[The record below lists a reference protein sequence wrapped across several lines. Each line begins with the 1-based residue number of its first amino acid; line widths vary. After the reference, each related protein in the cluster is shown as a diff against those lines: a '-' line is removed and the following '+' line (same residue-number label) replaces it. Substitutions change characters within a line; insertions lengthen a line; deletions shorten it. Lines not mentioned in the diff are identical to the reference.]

1 MRVKITLSYDGSR
14 YHGWQIQSNAITVQG
29 ELQNAL
35 ESLFSV
41 KVKTAG
47 CSRTDAGVHARNFVC
62 HVDLPHLFPLD
73 KLPFALNALLPSDI
87 AVLSALEVDDSFH
100 ARFSCLGK
108 RYCYRLW
115 NDRIRNPLEAR
126 YAGFWPVPL
135 NADNMNKL
143 AQQFVGT
150 YDFSAFMAS
159 GSEIEDTVREIY
171 SFSVT
176 KQGNMIFFTVEGNG
190 FLYNMV
196 RIMVGTLIYADLEK
210 LDRSIADVIVSKDRT
225 LAGITVS
232 PQGLYLDMPFYNK

>member
-1 MRVKITLSYDGSR
+1 MRVKITLSYDGCR
-14 YHGWQIQSNAITVQG
+14 YHGWQIQPNAITVQG

-35 ESLFSV
+35 EELFSV
-41 KVKTAG
+41 KVKTVG

-62 HVDLPHLFPLD
+62 HADLPRFFPVD

-87 AVLSALEVDDSFH
+87 AVLFAQEVDDSFH
-100 ARFSCLGK
+100 ARFSCCGK

-115 NDRIRNPLEAR
+115 NDRIRNPLEAS
-126 YAGFWPVPL
+126 YAGFWPVSL
-135 NADNMNKL
+135 NAERMNEL

-150 YDFSAFMAS
+150 HDFRAFMAS

-171 SFSVT
+171 SFNVNE
-176 KQGNMIFFTVEGNG
+176 QDNMIFFTVEGNG

-196 RIMVGTLIYADLEK
+196 RIMVGTLIYADLQK
-210 LDRSIADVIVSKDRT
+210 LDRSITDIIDSKDRT

-232 PQGLYLDMPFYNK
+232 PQGLYLDMPFYD